1 MSMLNSKKEV
11 IAYANKRNINW
22 FHLILSIV
30 VVELIGSLSGLLAGN
45 IRGIYTSL
53 KLPPLSP
60 PAAVFGPVWIILY
73 LLIGVAGYL
82 VIKDTTSRTQK
93 TINLSLFGS
102 QLLLNFIWSIVFFG
116 GNSYWLGLI
125 IIIVLDLVVLACI
138 LAFRNVN
145 KLAAYLFVPYFVWI
159 LFATYLTLGVA
170 MMN

>member
-1 MSMLNSKKEV
+1 MD
-11 IAYANKRNINW
+11 
-22 FHLILSIV
+22 H
-30 VVELIGSLSGLLAGN
+30 
-45 IRGIYTSL
+45 
-53 KLPPLSP
+53 PL
-60 PAAVFGPVWIILY
+60 

>member
-1 MSMLNSKKEV
+1 M
-11 IAYANKRNINW
+11 
-22 FHLILSIV
+22 
-30 VVELIGSLSGLLAGN
+30 
-45 IRGIYTSL
+45 YTSL

-93 TINLSLFGS
+93 TINLSLFWQS
-102 QLLLNFIWSIVFFG
+102 TASKLHLEHRVFG

>member
-1 MSMLNSKKEV
+1 MQT
-11 IAYANKRNINW
+11 KRNINW

-102 QLLLNFIWSIVFFG
+102 QLLLNFIWNIVFFG

>member
-1 MSMLNSKKEV
+1 MQ
-11 IAYANKRNINW
+11 IKRNINW

-45 IRGIYTSL
+45 IKSIYTSL

-116 GNSYWLGLI
+116 GNSYWLDHHYSAWFGCPCLHTCLSQCEQTGSLPVCAI
-125 IIIVLDLVVLACI
+125 LCLDFI
-138 LAFRNVN
+138 R
-145 KLAAYLFVPYFVWI
+145 YLFDVRSGDDE
-159 LFATYLTLGVA
+159 LVA
-170 MMN
+170 CWPIF